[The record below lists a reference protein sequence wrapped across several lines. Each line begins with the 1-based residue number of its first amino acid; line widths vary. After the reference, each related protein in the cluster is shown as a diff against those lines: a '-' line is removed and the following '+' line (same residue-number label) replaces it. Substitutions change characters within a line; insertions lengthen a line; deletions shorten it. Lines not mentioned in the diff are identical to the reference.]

1 MHCEGRKMAQLHMRG
16 VELVH
21 ELLSAADSIDNM
33 KQQDVVDL
41 LRETAQV
48 LGDLLKRDNP
58 EKVISKAER
67 PRA

>member
-1 MHCEGRKMAQLHMRG
+1 MAQLHMRG